1 MVRIRTCLA
10 SGVAV
15 VGVSALVL
23 TPAVPERA
31 PVVAEQPVVALTA
44 QVQSL
49 PPPRVLV
56 SPAQPVQL
64 LGEQVNFHVGLAVDF
79 IVTGAQLIARQLPV
93 PGTLLQDIQ
102 NGTPLPVAVGRALQ
116 TLVEIELDAGREL
129 IGFAAEYVSFQLN
142 FLANLVRDVVAVASS
157 FISGL
162 APTPSA
168 LAVAKPTTAPRSVN
182 VAASS
187 DVDAVQSSDA
197 TVAATSACTEQPKKP
212 KKPQTAIA
220 ADDSVSAANVSAQGE
235 VRSTSTTDS
244 DDAAVPAQARDR
256 ASRTDKASAAEQ
268 SHKAD
273 AKKAG
278 GKTDDSTGA
287 DSAADPD
294 D

>member
-31 PVVAEQPVVALTA
+31 SVVTEQPMVALTA

-64 LGEQVNFHVGLAVDF
+64 LGDQVNFHVGLAVDF
-79 IVTGAQLIARQLPV
+79 IVTGAQLFSRQLAV

-129 IGFAAEYVSFQLN
+129 VGFAAEYVSFQLD
-142 FLANLVRDVVAVASS
+142 FLAKLVQDVVAVASS
-157 FISGL
+157 FVSGL
-162 APTPSA
+162 APTPTA
-168 LAVAKPTTAPRSVN
+168 LGVANRTTAPRSMDLT
-182 VAASS
+182 ASPN
-187 DVDAVQSSDA
+187 DDAIQSSDTTMSGA
-197 TVAATSACTEQPKKP
+197 SASTEQPKKP
-212 KKPQTAIA
+212 KNPKSVVA
-220 ADDSVSAANVSAQGE
+220 ANDSVSAASVSAQGE
-235 VRSTSTTDS
+235 VRSTSRTDP
-244 DDAAVPAQARDR
+244 DEAAARASARHR
-256 ASRTDKASAAEQ
+256 ASRSAEANAAERP
-268 SHKAD
+268 HKAD

-278 GKTDDSTGA
+278 GKTDDSKGA
-287 DSAADPD
+287 DSAADD
-294 D
+294 

>member
-64 LGEQVNFHVGLAVDF
+64 LDEQVNFHVGLAVDF

-129 IGFAAEYVSFQLN
+129 VGFAAEYVSFQLN
-142 FLANLVRDVVAVASS
+142 FLANLVSDVVALASS
-157 FISGL
+157 FVSGL
-162 APTPSA
+162 APTPAA
-168 LAVAKPTTAPRSVN
+168 LAVAKPTTAPRSMDLT
-182 VAASS
+182 AAS
-187 DVDAVQSSDA
+187 DDDIAVEGVSDA
-197 TVAATSACTEQPKKP
+197 EVSTTTRANAEQPKKP
-212 KKPQTAIA
+212 KTAVA
-220 ADDSVSAANVSAQGE
+220 ADDSVSAANVTAQGG
-235 VRSTSTTDS
+235 VRSTSTTDP
-244 DDAAVPAQARDR
+244 DEAAVPARARDR
-256 ASRTDKASAAEQ
+256 ASRSDEASAAEQ
-268 SHKAD
+268 PHKAD

-278 GKTDDSTGA
+278 GKTDGSAGA
-287 DSAADPD
+287 DSAGDSD